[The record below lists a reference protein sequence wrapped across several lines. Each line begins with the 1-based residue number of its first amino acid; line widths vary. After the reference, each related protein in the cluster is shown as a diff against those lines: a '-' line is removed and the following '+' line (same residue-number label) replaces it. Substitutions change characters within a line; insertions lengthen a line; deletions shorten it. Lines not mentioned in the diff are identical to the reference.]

1 MGEAKQLAL
10 LALGVALIAGCGGEP
25 TLSASEFVD
34 QINAEGVS
42 IELGRKL
49 ATSGSAD
56 ELYAVRLPPLPG
68 EPKPAAGSEAGRGA
82 SGSLYVFDDTG
93 GADDQLEA
101 CRASGGLFCFRAQN
115 IVVVLDEDSSPLEV
129 QRLAVAV
136 SRLGA

>member
-1 MGEAKQLAL
+1 MGGAKRLAL
-10 LALGVALIAGCGGEP
+10 LALAAALIAGCGGQP

-34 QINAEGVS
+34 RINGEGVS

-49 ATSGSAD
+49 ATSGGAE
-56 ELYAVRLPPLPG
+56 ELHAVELPPLPG
-68 EPKPAAGSEAGRGA
+68 EGKPAPGSEAGRG

-129 QRLAVAV
+129 RRLGVAV